1 MEFYTE
7 NLGLLQFLL
16 DKQYHHVVLLLQCEF
31 FSLFSAGIILPP
43 CTFLYI
49 PRRREHS
56 WAYAERF

>member
-31 FSLFSAGIILPP
+31 FSLFSA
-43 CTFLYI
+43 
-49 PRRREHS
+49 
-56 WAYAERF
+56 AESSCDRALFCIYPVAGDIGSRH

>member
-31 FSLFSAGIILPP
+31 FPFSLQPNHPAVVHIYVYTPSPGTLARAI
-43 CTFLYI
+43 
-49 PRRREHS
+49 
-56 WAYAERF
+56 ER

>member
-31 FSLFSAGIILPP
+31 FPLFSAAESSGCCSRL
-43 CTFLYI
+43 CLYPVAGDI
-49 PRRREHS
+49 GSGH
-56 WAYAERF
+56 